1 MKCPRKY
8 GLFVFRSSEHII
20 KDRYLLM
27 SCEHKKRFIN
37 QKCILW
43 EPNQKRLRE
52 YAVSVSLVKPWDKAA
67 PESGLFALRV
77 TCLQTRSQDDGSTA
91 GHGGGGGHRPG
102 RLAQASPGGGTVGEG
117 QTACKAHSLFLR
129 PHSLWTNRI
138 RWQKCVA
145 TGSPYTTSHNSFT
158 PGAGQVHRSR
168 ASARGLQLWPWAPVS
183 CHSEP
188 TQQRQVRTAAVSS
201 CDSQERSTF

>member
-1 MKCPRKY
+1 
-8 GLFVFRSSEHII
+8 
-20 KDRYLLM
+20 M

-91 GHGGGGGHRPG
+91 GHGGGGGIG
-102 RLAQASPGGGTVGEG
+102 RAAL
-117 QTACKAHSLFLR
+117 LR
-129 PHSLWTNRI
+129 PARVEGLSGKAR
-138 RWQKCVA
+138 R
-145 TGSPYTTSHNSFT
+145 
-158 PGAGQVHRSR
+158 R
-168 ASARGLQLWPWAPVS
+168 AK
-183 CHSEP
+183 H
-188 TQQRQVRTAAVSS
+188 TAY
-201 CDSQERSTF
+201 F